1 MTTIE
6 IYHNGLHCPLILG
19 GVFQALWK
27 AISGAFLDQ
36 DSLVIGMVAMGKK
49 ISSHA

>member
-1 MTTIE
+1 MTTTE
-6 IYHNGLHCPLILG
+6 IYPTGLHCPLFLG
-19 GVFQALWK
+19 GAFQALWK
-27 AISGAFLDQ
+27 AISGAFLDE